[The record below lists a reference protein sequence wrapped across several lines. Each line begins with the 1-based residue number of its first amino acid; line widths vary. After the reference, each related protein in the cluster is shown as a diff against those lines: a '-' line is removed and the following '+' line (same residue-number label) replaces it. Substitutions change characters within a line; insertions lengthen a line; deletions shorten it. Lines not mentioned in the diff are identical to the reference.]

1 MRSCLLSFRR
11 INDVGAGT
19 DRDPSKR
26 AHTGCLITEVV
37 FPGFHWE
44 DHRYLSVSELK
55 ELWGG
60 RPGWEEWLPF
70 VKKDSEA

>member
-1 MRSCLLSFRR
+1 MYSVIHIR
-11 INDVGAGT
+11 A

-44 DHRYLSVSELK
+44 DHRYLRHAEL
-55 ELWGG
+55 EALWGG
-60 RPGWEEWLPF
+60 DSGWEAWAPY
-70 VKKDSEA
+70 VKADEA